1 MIDGFKHAPDWLR
14 ILLFVLAVPGLYF
27 LMVLLGRRL
36 KRRHG
41 VKLGWPYHLFGL
53 GCALYFPANLLEP
66 KWPIVVHLGEAT
78 AILGAVFL
86 IALVDRY
93 VWELYFKQKLNV
105 DVPKFLTEVVRIA
118 ILLLIVFLVL
128 EFKYQTTLN
137 SLLFTSGFAAIILG
151 LAMQDTVGNIIAGL
165 ALQLS
170 KPYQHGDWLIVDNRH
185 AEVIEVNWRATRLR
199 TMDDIVI
206 EIPHR
211 QMAAQNIVNLNRP
224 TRRHAM
230 RISVGIDYS
239 APPTRVKDVMLHAT
253 SNAKGVAPEP
263 KPKVYLKNFGDSAV
277 EYEIKFWLDDHSTYF
292 DVCDSIRTN
301 VWYSLHRH
309 GIKIPFPI
317 RTVQLER
324 PSRDKQQEV
333 QNAARL
339 ILRRQPLF
347 RSLTDAQLD
356 ALLPRGQAIHFGR
369 GEKLIEQGDNGN
381 SMFILVS
388 GEANVVVDRNGCQTH
403 VASLGAGDCIGE
415 MSLLTGEKRSATVI
429 ANQDCEVVEIGKPVL
444 ANSLKENPELLKQL
458 GDLLARRQLEIE
470 GAVAAQSD
478 TRIIRAKQTEYQA
491 TFVDTLR
498 KFFEL

>member
-1 MIDGFKHAPDWLR
+1 MIDGFKHMPDWLR
-14 ILLFVLAVPGLYF
+14 ILVFVLAVPGLYF

-41 VKLGWPYHLFGL
+41 VKLGWLYHPFAL
-53 GCALYFPANLLEP
+53 GCALYFPATLLGLN
-66 KWPIVVHLGEAT
+66 WPFVVHLGEAT
-78 AILGAVFL
+78 VILGAVFL

-93 VWELYFKQKLNV
+93 VWELYFKQQLNIE
-105 DVPKFLTEVVRIA
+105 VPKFLTEVVRIA

-128 EFKYQTTLN
+128 EIKYQTTLN

-230 RISVGIDYS
+230 RLSVGIDYS
-239 APPTRVKDVMLHAT
+239 AAPTRVKDVMLHAT

-263 KPKVYLKNFGDSAV
+263 KPKVYLKHFGDSSI
-277 EYEIKFWLDDHSTYF
+277 EYEIKFWLEDHSTYY

-309 GIKIPFPI
+309 GIKIPFPM

-333 QNAARL
+333 QSAARL

-369 GEKLIEQGDNGN
+369 GEKLIEQGDDGN

-388 GEANVVVDRNGCQTH
+388 GEANVVVDRNGFQTH
-403 VASLGAGDCIGE
+403 VASLAAGDCIGE

-429 ANQDCEVVEIGKPVL
+429 ANKDCEVVEIGKPVL

-470 GAVAAQSD
+470 GAVAAHPD
-478 TRIIRAKQTEYQA
+478 TQVIRAKQTEYQV